1 MTEKTLP
8 DLTVRTHEL
17 HDAAFKVA
25 ASDMAYQAAT
35 GSPAQSRAYLGQ
47 MEKQLREVRGQ
58 CTQVARAIRA
68 HRAGR

>member
-1 MTEKTLP
+1 MTGKPLP

-25 ASDMAYQAAT
+25 ATDMAFQATT
-35 GSPAQSRAYLGQ
+35 GSPAQSRAYLDQ
-47 MEKQLREVRGQ
+47 MEKQVREVRGQ
-58 CTQVARAIRA
+58 CTQVARAIAA